1 MKQIRNI
8 TILMCMVLI
17 AGQLFAGGFALT
29 GVGSRA
35 TSMGGAFRG
44 LSDDASAM
52 FWNPAG
58 LGFMNENSVSLGGTF
73 IMPTATWDPSG
84 TAVTLNPGYSAKEYE
99 AEKSLRMFPNA
110 FLTMTK
116 NSRLKYGLG
125 VFVPYGLGTTWNAY
139 KRPTSTSAGNP
150 LIYVDGFPEDEML
163 SSIAVID
170 IHPTVAYQLLPF
182 LSVGAG
188 LSAMYGTMELGKLE
202 FDDRL
207 GLTYMYAPISSELS
221 GSGMGFGANM
231 GIMFKPTQCMSI
243 GLSGKLPSTIAME
256 GDATVR
262 LWKPASQDSLGN
274 PIAPTVLG
282 GKTDIDAD
290 LKLPAEIGIGF
301 ASTRIPNL
309 TLTLDYAYTMWDRLD
324 EVVITMKDPASV
336 LGIEKKEVVFDWE
349 NTHRVSMGA
358 EYSMGMNKLRMGFFY
373 DQTPIP
379 KETQT
384 PTLSDI
390 SDKISS
396 NLGWGREFGKLGI
409 EANAQWVMF
418 SEREVTTPAYDAAMS
433 PTNTLGVFNS
443 NSISGNIGLSYKF

>member
-8 TILMCMVLI
+8 TILMCMALI

-52 FWNPAG
+52 YWNPAG

-73 IMPTATWDPSG
+73 IMPSAKWDPSG
-84 TAVTLNPGYSAKEYE
+84 TAVTTNPGYSAKEYE

-125 VFVPYGLGTTWNAY
+125 VYVPYGLGTTWDAY
-139 KRPTSTSAGNP
+139 ELPGTPFVYAA
-150 LIYVDGFPEDEML
+150 GFPEEEML
-163 SSIAVID
+163 SSIAVVD
-170 IHPTVAYQLLPF
+170 VHPTVAYQLLPN

-188 LSAMYGTMELGKLE
+188 LSAMYGTMELGQLKYNPA
-202 FDDRL
+202 L
-207 GLTYMYAPISSELS
+207 GASYMYLPISSELS

-231 GIMFKPTQCMSI
+231 GIMFKPTWCMSI
-243 GLSGKLPSTIAME
+243 GLSGKLPSSIDME

-262 LWKPASQDSLGN
+262 LWKPASVDSLGN
-274 PIAPTVLG
+274 PVAPDVLG
-282 GKTDIDAD
+282 GKSDIDAT
-290 LKLPAEIGIGF
+290 LKLPAEFGIGF

-324 EVVITMKDPASV
+324 EVVVTMKEPANV
-336 LGIEKKEVVFDWE
+336 LGTTESVIVFDWE
-349 NTHRVSMGA
+349 NTHRIGLGA
-358 EYSMGMNKLRMGFFY
+358 EYALGASKYRMGFFY

-379 KETQT
+379 EATQL
-384 PTLSDI
+384 PTLSDV
-390 SDKISS
+390 SDKFSS
-396 NLGWGREFGKLGI
+396 NLGWGREFGRLVLDL
-409 EANAQWVMF
+409 NAQWVMF
-418 SEREVTTPAYDAAMS
+418 SEREILDAEYSGNNM
-433 PTNTLGVFNS
+433 PGKFNS
-443 NSISGNIGLSYKF
+443 NSISGNIGLTYKF

>member
-8 TILMCMVLI
+8 TIMMSMVLI

-84 TAVTLNPGYSAKEYE
+84 TAVTSNPGYSAKEYE

-125 VFVPYGLGTTWNAY
+125 VYVPYGLGTTWNAY
-139 KRPTSTSAGNP
+139 ELPGAPFVYSA
-150 LIYVDGFPEDEML
+150 GFPEDEML

-170 IHPTVAYQLLPF
+170 IHPTVAYQLLPN
-182 LSVGAG
+182 LSIGAG
-188 LSAMYGTMELGKLE
+188 LSAMYGTMDLAQVK
-202 FDDRL
+202 FPASP
-207 GLTYMYAPISSELS
+207 YAPLTSDLS
-221 GSGMGFGANM
+221 GSGMGIGANM
-231 GIMFKPTQCMSI
+231 GIMFKPTWCMSI

-256 GDATVR
+256 GDAEVL
-262 LWKPASQDSLGN
+262 LWMPAAADGT
-274 PIAPTVLG
+274 PAMKLG
-282 GKTDIDAD
+282 GTSDIDAD

-324 EVVITMKDPASV
+324 KVVVEMKDPIVITSTMSV
-336 LGIEKKEVVFDWE
+336 SQSEIIFDWE

-358 EYSMGMNKLRMGFFY
+358 EYRMGMNKLRMGFFY

-379 KETQT
+379 EATQT

-390 SDKISS
+390 SDKFSS
-396 NLGWGREFGKLGI
+396 NLGWGREFGKIGI

-418 SEREVTTPAYDAAMS
+418 SEREITDADITANNA
-433 PTNTLGVFNS
+433 PGKFNS
-443 NSISGNIGLSYKF
+443 NSISGNIGLTYKF